1 MANVQ
6 NLRPG
11 EYKLT
16 HEEQKK
22 GGKASVAARRRKK
35 TLAENMKTLLE
46 LPIKSKADLKYV
58 AGLGV
63 PEEDIDN
70 SQLLVI
76 ALFNRAKEGDV
87 SAFKEIRSMIGEENI
102 QSTEQIDKL
111 DAVLEQIG
119 GVI

>member
-35 TLAENMKTLLE
+35 SLFEMAKIVLE
-46 LPIKSKADLKYV
+46 LGVVNPKQRDALEKLGINPEDLTNSAALAVSMLAKAMK
-58 AGLGV
+58 
-63 PEEDIDN
+63 
-70 SQLLVI
+70 
-76 ALFNRAKEGDV
+76 GDV
-87 SAFKEIRSMIGEENI
+87 QA
-102 QSTEQIDKL
+102 
-111 DAVLEQIG
+111 A
-119 GVI
+119 